1 MYMCKYFENCK
12 TPIISCPAP
21 KPSLASAVS
30 LLKDPSFSWNLRPY
44 PRPFQPY
51 LQLFGT
57 VSTESCATEELTWP
71 ELEAERVPTVY
82 HVDDGKK
89 SSI

>member
-1 MYMCKYFENCK
+1 M
-12 TPIISCPAP
+12 
-21 KPSLASAVS
+21 
-30 LLKDPSFSWNLRPY
+30 DQSFSWNSRPY

-51 LQLFGT
+51 LQLFGH
-57 VSTESCATEELTWP
+57 TESGATEELTWP
-71 ELEAERVPTVY
+71 ELEAEGVPTMY